1 MKRMV
6 LGLLALA
13 LTGCFVPITQGKAMQ
28 GDLRLLRDR
37 LVAIEDSAEAD
48 DAQLRQ
54 RLAQAQADAERI
66 AETMAKVDKIAR
78 RADANFGEDLEA
90 MRRAVGSLQGR
101 LETLEHGRGQA
112 VKANPALEQM
122 RQEIALLD
130 ERIKALEKALAE
142 RPATPIKP
150 VKPVK
155 SITKIIKVPPPKKAA
170 KKQPKTDDSSRSL
183 FRGAKDALRDRRYG
197 RAHELMQRWVKIYAN
212 QPSKRS
218 AADDAY
224 VVIGEALQGQKKYK
238 KAIHAFQKVYKM
250 GVRKADMWTKAVF
263 RMGESFESLGDK
275 AGARAFYKMAKSK
288 GSGHFAKKS
297 GQRLK
302 RLR

>member
-1 MKRMV
+1 MKCAA
-6 LGLLALA
+6 LSLLV
-13 LTGCFVPITQGKAMQ
+13 LTGCFVPITQGKAIQ

-37 LVAIEDSAEAD
+37 LVAIEDRAEAD

-54 RLAQAQADAERI
+54 RVAQAQADAERI

-101 LETLEHGRGQA
+101 LETVEHQRGQA
-112 VKANPALEQM
+112 AEANPELEKM
-122 RQEIALLD
+122 RQDMVLMNN
-130 ERIKALEKALAE
+130 RITALEKALGE
-142 RPATPIKP
+142 RKVPVSEPVKLVKGIKKVVKVTPIK
-150 VKPVK
+150 
-155 SITKIIKVPPPKKAA
+155 KVEKKEPTA
-170 KKQPKTDDSSRSL
+170 DDSSRSL
-183 FRGAKDALRDRRYG
+183 FRGAKEALRTRRYG
-197 RAHELMQRWVKIYAN
+197 RAQELMQRWVKLYAK
-212 QPSKRS
+212 QASKRS

-275 AGARAFYKMAKSK
+275 AGARAFYKMANSK

>member
-1 MKRMV
+1 MKCFT
-6 LGLLALA
+6 LSLLV
-13 LTGCFVPITQGKAMQ
+13 LTGCFVPISQGKAMQ

-37 LVAIEDSAEAD
+37 LVAIEDRAEAD
-48 DAQLRQ
+48 DAQFRQ
-54 RLAQAQADAERI
+54 RVAQAQADAERI

-78 RADANFGEDLEA
+78 RADANFGEDLVA

-101 LETLEHGRGQA
+101 LETLEHGLGQA
-112 VKANPALEQM
+112 PNPELGQM
-122 RQEIALLD
+122 RKETGLLD
-130 ERIKALEKALAE
+130 ERIKALEKSLAE
-142 RPATPIKP
+142 RPVPAVKP

-155 SITKIIKVPPPKKAA
+155 VIKKPVKAGPPKKAENA
-170 KKQPKTDDSSRSL
+170 EPKTDDSSRSL
-183 FRGAKDALRDRRYG
+183 FRGAKDALRERRYG
-197 RAHELMQRWVKIYAN
+197 RAHELMQKWVKIYGN
-212 QPSKRS
+212 QPAKRS

-250 GVRKADMWTKAVF
+250 GARKADMWTKAVY
-263 RMGESFESLGDK
+263 RMGESFEALGDK